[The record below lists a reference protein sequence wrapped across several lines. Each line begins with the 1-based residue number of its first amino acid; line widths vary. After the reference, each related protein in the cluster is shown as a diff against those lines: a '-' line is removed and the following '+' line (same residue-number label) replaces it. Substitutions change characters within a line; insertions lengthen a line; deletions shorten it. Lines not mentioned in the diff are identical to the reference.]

1 MPTTDLSPAEL
12 LTRYADV
19 VARVGVNIQPGQ
31 LVSIRGL
38 VEHAE
43 FARAIA
49 QACYAAGAG
58 RVDVDY
64 SDDVVRHAGI
74 AHGASAA
81 LAAATAVDHAA
92 LDRLEAEGAAIV
104 RLSGNPDP
112 HLMDDLDPAA
122 VVAAEKS

>member
-1 MPTTDLSPAEL
+1 MLHSRDRRRTGTVRAMPIPGLTPADLLA
-12 LTRYADV
+12 RYAEV
-19 VARVGVNIQPGQ
+19 VARVGVNVQPGQ

-49 QACYAAGAG
+49 EACYAAGAG

-64 SDDVVRHAGI
+64 SDDVVRHSGI

-81 LAAATAVDHAA
+81 LAAATTVDHAA

-104 RLSGNPDP
+104 
-112 HLMDDLDPAA
+112 PA
-122 VVAAEKS
+122 ERQP